1 LRKVDHIV
9 HRGFNP
15 PRWAIGSPI
24 LIISW
29 LRSSEKLQRI
39 ALPRDSPAAIRRI
52 SGILYHVLLLIV
64 LPSLLEDGFEKADS
78 LHVRSTVL
86 EIRSAVRDV
95 CSAVRDVRSA
105 DHVKSV

>member
-1 LRKVDHIV
+1 
-9 HRGFNP
+9 
-15 PRWAIGSPI
+15 
-24 LIISW
+24 
-29 LRSSEKLQRI
+29 
-39 ALPRDSPAAIRRI
+39 
-52 SGILYHVLLLIV
+52 LYHVLLLIV